1 MKLET
6 ELFEPYHGTLP
17 TFRILHL
24 YPESI
29 MSLTI
34 MRRIKFCAGHRLHK
48 HGGKCEHFHGH
59 NYMADFYVTGH
70 EVDDVG
76 RVIDFAELKKLF
88 KGWLD
93 ENWDHGF
100 VLNKDDE
107 NGLAAV
113 KIVVPCRYYV
123 LPYNPTSENM
133 ATYLLREVCPELL
146 AGKGDSSR
154 ALPLGSGSGLSATAV
169 DFGDGA
175 TALLT
180 KSISCCVESLLHA
193 CCC

>member
-1 MKLET
+1 MPAIGCTSTAESAN
-6 ELFEPYHGTLP
+6 
-17 TFRILHL
+17 TFTATTTWPIFTS
-24 YPESI
+24 P
-29 MSLTI
+29 
-34 MRRIKFCAGHRLHK
+34 A
-48 HGGKCEHFHGH
+48 
-59 NYMADFYVTGH
+59 NQ
-70 EVDDVG
+70 VDAIG

-133 ATYLLREVCPELL
+133 ATYLLREVCPKLL
-146 AGKGDSSR
+146 AGQGSHGDEGR
-154 ALPLGSGSGLSATAV
+154 HLG
-169 DFGDGA
+169 
-175 TALLT
+175 
-180 KSISCCVESLLHA
+180 E
-193 CCC
+193 

>member
-1 MKLET
+1 
-6 ELFEPYHGTLP
+6 
-17 TFRILHL
+17 
-24 YPESI
+24 

-59 NYMADFYVTGH
+59 NYTADFYVTGD
-70 EVDDVG
+70 EVDSVG

-100 VLNKDDE
+100 VLNEEDE
-107 NGLAAV
+107 NGLAAI
-113 KIVVPCRYYV
+113 KIVEPRRYFV

-133 ATYLLREVCPELL
+133 ATYLLRVVCPKLL
-146 AGKGDSSR
+146 AGKGVTATKVVIWESDESFAEASLDHGGSS
-154 ALPLGSGSGLSATAV
+154 SNTCGLASAEA
-169 DFGDGA
+169 
-175 TALLT
+175 
-180 KSISCCVESLLHA
+180 
-193 CCC
+193 

>member
-1 MKLET
+1 
-6 ELFEPYHGTLP
+6 
-17 TFRILHL
+17 
-24 YPESI
+24 

-59 NYMADFYVTGH
+59 NYMADFYVTGDG
-70 EVDDVG
+70 VDAVG

-100 VLNKDDE
+100 VLNEADD

-113 KIVVPCRYYV
+113 RIVEPCRYYV

-133 ATYLLREVCPELL
+133 ATYLLREVCPKLL
-146 AGKGDSSR
+146 AGKGVTATKVVIWESDESFAEASLNGPSMSSNTCGY
-154 ALPLGSGSGLSATAV
+154 AEASA
-169 DFGDGA
+169 D
-175 TALLT
+175 
-180 KSISCCVESLLHA
+180 
-193 CCC
+193 